1 LKILHVEGGRNLYGG
16 ALQALYLMEGL
27 ADRGHRNALVCPEE
41 SDLAKA
47 AAVFAEVHPM
57 PMGGDLDLRLIPRI
71 RRCLRRWRPDLVH
84 LHGRIGADVMGGIAC
99 RLEGVPVVHSRRV
112 DNPEARW
119 MVALKY
125 RLHDRVIAISEGI
138 GRVLLSEGL
147 PPKKLR
153 VVRSAVETRRFDRP
167 CNRDLLSSELE
178 VPTQARP
185 IGVVAQLI
193 ARKGHRFLIEALR
206 PLVDE
211 FPHLRVLI
219 FGKGPLEQDLRRQV
233 ATSGLSD
240 HVQFAGF
247 REDLPDLLPCL
258 ELLVHPAT
266 MEGLG
271 VSLLQ
276 AASAG
281 VPIVASDAGGMPE
294 AVRHGING
302 LLVPP
307 GAPLALQE
315 AVGTLLRNPRLASRM
330 GLAGRAL
337 MQREFSVDTMVKGNL
352 AVYGELL
359 QKRYSRDKG

>member
-27 ADRGHRNALVCPEE
+27 ADRGHTNVLVAPVE

-47 AAVFAEVHPM
+47 ASAFAEVHAM
-57 PMGGDLDLRLIPRI
+57 PMGGDLDLRLVPKI
-71 RRCLRRWRPDLVH
+71 RRCIRGCKPDLVH

-99 RLEGVPVVHSRRV
+99 RLEAVPVVHSRRV
-112 DNPEARW
+112 DNPESHW

-147 PPKKLR
+147 PADKLR
-153 VVRSAVETRRFDRP
+153 VVRSAVEPQRFDRP
-167 CNRDLLSSELE
+167 CNRDLLSKELGI
-178 VPTQARP
+178 AADAKL

-193 ARKGHRFLIEALR
+193 ERKGHRFLIAAL
-206 PLVDE
+206 PTLVAELPD
-211 FPHLRVLI
+211 LRVVF
-219 FGKGPLEQDLRRQV
+219 FGKGPEERDLRQRLE
-233 ATSGLSD
+233 AAGLQD
-240 HVQFAGF
+240 HVLFAGF
-247 REDLPDLLPCL
+247 REDLPELLPCL
-258 ELLVHPAT
+258 DALIHPAT

-294 AVRHGING
+294 AVRNDLNG

-307 GAPLALQE
+307 GDASALGS
-315 AVGTLLRNPRLASRM
+315 AVATLLQDPERARRM
-330 GLAGRAL
+330 GRAGKEL
-337 MQREFSVDTMVKGNL
+337 MRTEFSVDVMVEGNL
-352 AVYGELL
+352 AVYRELVPA
-359 QKRYSRDKG
+359 